1 MNLIG
6 TEEVSAIAYKKARA
20 IMFDN
25 SNELPVMRIYENT
38 VVLGLV
44 DTPSGEYTVSYD
56 QSISIPLLNP
66 MTGQPTGEAL
76 PIDNLMTIMY
86 SVYAF
91 GRTYQSPVVE
101 SPEQP

>member
-6 TEEVSAIAYKKARA
+6 TETVSATAYKKSRA

-25 SNELPVMRIYENT
+25 SNALPVMRIYENT
-38 VVLGLV
+38 VVPGLV

-56 QSISIPLLNP
+56 QNITIPLLNP
-66 MTGQPTGEAL
+66 MTGESTGDTL
-76 PIDNLMTIMY
+76 PIDGLMAIMY

-91 GRTYQSPVVE
+91 ARTYQPPVIE
-101 SPEQP
+101 EE